1 MLEQYHRYIDAVLSG
16 EVLTCKYVRLAVERQ
31 VRDLERQDDPDFL
44 YYFDEQKAGLTLA
57 TVKLL
62 RHTSGEW
69 MKKPFQLQD
78 FQAFRFAVLFGWM
91 RKDNHKRRFRRAYIE
106 VARKQGKSEEAAA
119 VGNIG
124 LHFDGEGAPEIFSA
138 ATTRDQAKIVF
149 NAGKAMSE
157 YLARDSESLSKVI
170 KSYAHSITNS
180 DNKGSFRAVS
190 ADAGT
195 LDGLRPHMFIID
207 EYHAHPRSDVLKVGE
222 TGMGSRAQPLSY
234 IITTA
239 GFNTA
244 GPCFRMRQVA
254 IEILEGKKIDET
266 FFTII
271 YTLDENDDWGNEAV
285 WAKPNPN
292 LGVSPS
298 LEFLRSEYTKA
309 VNEGGRAVVEFKTKN
324 LNIWCDAPEV
334 WITDESWRK
343 NMGEVNDAELIGRRC
358 FSGLDLAAVSDITSL
373 CLLFPARDETEKHIF
388 RWINWLPEM
397 TVAKRSGRVNYALW
411 VENGW
416 LKTVPGDAMEYPWV
430 IRDID
435 KVRRDYDL
443 EMLFFDPW
451 NKMAVI
457 PQLVELA
464 LPLQEIRQGHG
475 SMSSPSKEFE
485 RIINR
490 GECNVGQDPV
500 ARWAMGNVVLRFD
513 SNGNYMP
520 DKNKSFEKIDPI
532 VSAIMAVG
540 AWQQDLATPK
550 VTSYLFDEEVKS
562 AWV

>member
-31 VRDLERQDDPDFL
+31 VRDLERQESEDFP

-157 YLARDSESLSKVI
+157 YLAKDSESLAKVI

-271 YTLDENDDWGNEAV
+271 YTLDEDDDWGNEAV
-285 WAKPNPN
+285 WAKANPN

-343 NMGEVNDAELIGRRC
+343 NMGEVNYAELIGRRC
-358 FSGLDLAAVSDITSL
+358 FAGLDLAAVSDITSL
-373 CLLFPARDETEKHIF
+373 CLLFPARDESEKHIF

-435 KVRRDYDL
+435 KVRRDHDL

>member
-31 VRDLERQDDPDFL
+31 VRDLERQDDPDFP

-57 TVKLL
+57 TVKLF
-62 RHTSGEW
+62 RHTAGDW
-69 MKKPFQLQD
+69 MGQNFLLQD
-78 FQAFRFAVLFGWM
+78 FQAFRFAVIFGWL
-91 RKDNHKRRFRRAYIE
+91 RKDSKKRRFRRAYIE
-106 VARKQGKSEEAAA
+106 VARKQGKSEEAAV

-124 LHFDGEGAPEIFSA
+124 LFFDGEGAPQVFSA
-138 ATTRDQAKIVF
+138 ATTRDQAKEVF
-149 NAGKAMSE
+149 NAAKVMAK
-157 YLARDSESLSKVI
+157 YLSDDSESLGKQIRVLE
-170 KSYAHSITNS
+170 HSIANKDNS
-180 DNKGSFRAVS
+180 GFFQAVS
-190 ADAGT
+190 SDSGT
-195 LDGLRPHMFIID
+195 LDGKKPHIAITD
-207 EYHAHPRSDVLKVGE
+207 EYHAHPTSGVLKVME
-222 TGMGSRAQPLSY
+222 TGMGSRKQPLSF

-254 IEILEGKKIDET
+254 TEVLEGKKVAET

-271 YTLDENDDWGNEAV
+271 YTLDDEDDWNDKKV
-285 WAKPNPN
+285 WIKANPN
-292 LGVSPS
+292 IGTSPDWDYMN
-298 LEFLRSEYTKA
+298 SEYTNA

-334 WITDESWRK
+334 WITDEDWRK

-358 FSGLDLAAVSDITSL
+358 FAGLDLAAVSDITSL

-411 VENGW
+411 LENGW

-532 VSAIMAVG
+532 VSAIMAVA
-540 AWQQDLATPK
+540 AWQQDLAKPK

>member
-266 FFTII
+266 FFSVI
-271 YTLDENDDWGNEAV
+271 YTLDEDDDWNDERV

-358 FSGLDLAAVSDITSL
+358 FAGLDLAAVSDITSL

>member
-358 FSGLDLAAVSDITSL
+358 FAGLDLAAISDITSL